1 MAQLRFL
8 EFLTMTDLYKLTI
21 KEASKKLKAGEITS
35 SDLLESVIGRIEKV
49 EPKINAYI
57 TKTFDLARKQSN
69 ESDKRYVS
77 KKSLSDL
84 DGIPVA
90 LKDVFCTKGI
100 KTTAASKILED
111 FIPAYNSTV
120 VEKLEQAGVVMLGKV
135 NTDEFTMGSSTEN
148 SAFGPSHNPWDTSRV
163 PGGSSGGS
171 AAAVAADECL
181 FSLGT
186 DTGGSIRQPA
196 SFCSV
201 TGLKVTYGLVSR
213 SGVVSYASSF
223 DTIGPIA
230 KNVSDIAII
239 LNTITGNDPMDSTTI
254 SEKLPDYTS
263 FLGKDIKGKK
273 IGIPKEFYGQG
284 LNKEVNEIIKLAIK
298 KLKSLGAKIEEMSLP
313 STDLAI
319 AMYYIIAK
327 SEASS
332 NLARYDGIRY
342 GYSPLKR
349 QEEKDK
355 IENLIDLYFKT
366 RTKAFGNEAKRS
378 IMMGTHTL
386 SSGYHDAY
394 YKKASQVRTLIK
406 KEYEEA
412 FKKFDVLI
420 TPVSPFP
427 AFRIGEKLEDPLS
440 MYLAD
445 VNTVPI
451 NPAGVPAMS
460 VPAGFTSDNL
470 PVGMQII
477 GPHLGEGKIIEIADA
492 FQRATDFHKKKPNL

>member
-1 MAQLRFL
+1 MN
-8 EFLTMTDLYKLTI
+8 DLYSLTI
-21 KEASKKLKAGEITS
+21 EEAAKRLRAGEITPS
-35 SDLLESVIGRIEKV
+35 ELLESVITRIKEV
-49 EPKINAYI
+49 EPKIKAYI
-57 TKTFDLARKQSN
+57 TETADIARKSAK
-69 ESDKRYVS
+69 ESDARFEKGQP
-77 KKSLSDL
+77 LSDL

-90 LKDVFCTKGI
+90 LKDVFCTKGV

-111 FIPAYNSTV
+111 FVPAYSSTV
-120 VEKLEQAGVVMLGKV
+120 VEKLEKAGAIMLGKV

-181 FSLGT
+181 FALGT
-186 DTGGSIRQPA
+186 DTGGSIRQPS

-213 SGVVSYASSF
+213 NGVVSYASSF

-230 KNVSDIAII
+230 KSAADVAMI
-239 LNTITGNDPMDSTTI
+239 LNVIAGNDPMDST
-254 SEKLPDYTS
+254 SVKEQLPDYKS
-263 FLGKDIKGKK
+263 FLGKDIKGMK
-273 IGIPKEFYGQG
+273 IGIPGEFYGQG
-284 LNKEVNEIIKLAIK
+284 LDPEVDKIIKTGVEE
-298 KLKSLGAKIEEMSLP
+298 LKNLGAEVEEMSLP
-313 STDLAI
+313 STDYAI

-342 GYSPLKR
+342 GYSPL
-349 QEEKDK
+349 ENNSHVKD
-355 IENLIDLYFKT
+355 LIDLYFKT
-366 RTKAFGNEAKRS
+366 RTQAFGNEAKRS

-386 SSGYHDAY
+386 SSGYLDAY
-394 YKKASQVRTLIK
+394 YKKASEVRTLIK

-412 FKKFDVLI
+412 FKKYDVLI

-427 AFRIGEKLEDPLS
+427 AFKIGDKLEDPLS

-460 VPAGFTSDNL
+460 VPAGFTSNGL

-492 FQRATDFHKKKPNL
+492 FQRATSHHLKKPEIKNG

>member
-1 MAQLRFL
+1 M
-8 EFLTMTDLYKLTI
+8 ENLYKLTI
-21 KEASKKLKAGEITS
+21 QEASTKLKAGEITS
-35 SDLLESVIGRIEKV
+35 SKILESIIERIEKV
-49 EPKINAYI
+49 EPEINSYI
-57 TKTFDLARKQSN
+57 TKTFEIARAQAK
-69 ESDKRYVS
+69 ESDKRYVDG
-77 KKSLSDL
+77 KPLSDL

-90 LKDVFCTKGI
+90 LKDVFCTKGV

-111 FIPAYNSTV
+111 FIPAYDATV
-120 VEKLEQAGVVMLGKV
+120 VEKLENAGAIMLGKV

-148 SAFGPSHNPWDTSRV
+148 SAFGPTHNPWDTSRV

-181 FSLGT
+181 FALGT

-196 SFCSV
+196 SFCSA

-213 SGVVSYASSF
+213 NGVVSYASSF

-230 KNVSDIAII
+230 KSAADVAII
-239 LNTITGNDPMDSTTI
+239 LNIIAGNDPLDSTTVK
-254 SEKLPDYTS
+254 EKLPDYTS

-284 LNKEVNEIIKLAIK
+284 LSAEVDKILKDAIK
-298 KLKSLGAKIEEMSLP
+298 KLESLGAEVEEMSLP
-313 STDLAI
+313 STDFAI

-342 GYSPLKR
+342 GYSNLK
-349 QEEKDK
+349 KDK
-355 IENLIDLYFKT
+355 TKIKDLIDLYFKN
-366 RTKAFGNEAKRS
+366 RTEAFGNEAKRS
-378 IMMGTHTL
+378 IMMGTYTL
-386 SSGYHDAY
+386 SSGYFDAY
-394 YKKASQVRTLIK
+394 YKKASQVRSLIK
-406 KEYEEA
+406 REYEDA
-412 FKKFDVLI
+412 FKKYDVLI

-427 AFRIGEKLEDPLS
+427 AFKIGEKLEDPLS

-460 VPAGFTSDNL
+460 VPAGFTSTGL

-492 FQRATDFHKKKPNL
+492 FQRATEHHLKKPEIK